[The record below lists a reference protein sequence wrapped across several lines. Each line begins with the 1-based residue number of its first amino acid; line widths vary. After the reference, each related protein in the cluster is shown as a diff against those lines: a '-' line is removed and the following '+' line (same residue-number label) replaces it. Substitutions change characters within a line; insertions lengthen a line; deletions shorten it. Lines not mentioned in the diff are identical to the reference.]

1 MADVKLE
8 RKEALTREEA
18 AQWLSVLSKAFARGG
33 DVTLPLGS
41 GGTVELRLPNRVRAE
56 FEVEVSGD
64 EVEVELE
71 FTWSTARPPDDGHGG
86 SQGRGQGNG
95 HGAAT
100 STPGV
105 APGRE

>member
-8 RKEALTREEA
+8 RKESLSRQEA

-33 DVTLPLGS
+33 EVTLPLGT
-41 GGTVELRLPNRVRAE
+41 GTVELRLPDRVRAE

-71 FTWSTARPPDDGHGG
+71 FKWSTARPEDDGAPSG
-86 SQGRGQGNG
+86 SNG
-95 HGAAT
+95 A
-100 STPGV
+100 TPG
-105 APGRE
+105 R

>member
-8 RKEALTREEA
+8 RKEPLSREEA

-33 DVTLPLGS
+33 DATLPLGA
-41 GGTVELRLPNRVRAE
+41 GTLELRLPDRVRAE

-71 FTWSTARPPDDGHGG
+71 FKWSTARPGED
-86 SQGRGQGNG
+86 G

-100 STPGV
+100 SPSDV
-105 APGRE
+105 ALGRG